1 MELQEPDSEK
11 EKDKIREDVYK
22 RWDGDHER
30 GKIFGGLII
39 ICIGGILFAR
49 EMGIYFPR
57 WIFSW
62 PMILI
67 VIGIFTGVKHA
78 FKNMSWMILV
88 LIGSLFLV
96 RENMPEFNFT
106 NYIWPV
112 VIMLIG
118 LFVILKPRHNNWH
131 RHMRNNMRYKM
142 RQERRNGR
150 RDWNNS
156 GLRDEHNRDSY
167 YSTAQD
173 EYLDCTAVF
182 GSIKKN
188 IITKD
193 FKGGEINAVF
203 GGAEINLM
211 QADIN
216 GSVVLEINQV
226 FAGTKL
232 IVPPHWEIKSEL
244 AAVLGSVEDKRPIQ
258 RDITVDG
265 SKVLVLKGT
274 TVFGGIDIKSY

>member
-1 MELQEPDSEK
+1 MEIKNSGD
-11 EKDKIREDVYK
+11 EKDQMREDVFK
-22 RWDGDHER
+22 RWDGDHQR
-30 GKIFGGLII
+30 GKVFGGLIV
-39 ICIGGILFAR
+39 IGIGALLLAR

-67 VIGIFTGVKHA
+67 IVGIFSGVKHA
-78 FKNMSWMILV
+78 FTNMSWIILV
-88 LIGSLFLV
+88 LIGTLFLV
-96 RENMPEFNFT
+96 QENFT
-106 NYIWPV
+106 AFDFSNYIWPV
-112 VIMLIG
+112 VIILIG
-118 LFVILKPRHNNWH
+118 IFIIVKPRNS
-131 RHMRNNMRYKM
+131 RHHHSIRNKKYEHKY
-142 RQERRNGR
+142 GPGTS
-150 RDWNNS
+150 DSHGATGNS
-156 GLRDEHNRDSY
+156 GFSNAS
-167 YSTAQD
+167 SSN
-173 EYLDCTAVF
+173 EYLDSTAVF

-188 IITKD
+188 IISKD
-193 FKGGEINAVF
+193 FRGGEINAVF

-216 GSVVLEINQV
+216 GTVVLEINQV

-258 RDITVDG
+258 RDVMVDG
-265 SKVLVLKGT
+265 SKVLILKGT